1 MDFNQLKH
9 LVRQLKGPCH
19 DNIRYDLGKIFDGRY
34 DGLLISDRSCSGH
47 IKGCKNN
54 SRVCD
59 VLRAYILHASLTH
72 KAIVY
77 ELISTYHKKDLT
89 PLYLTS

>member
-9 LVRQLKGPCH
+9 LVRQLKVPCH
-19 DNIRYDLGKIFDGRY
+19 DNIRYDINKILSGFY

-47 IKGCKNN
+47 INGCRND

-59 VLRAYILHASLTH
+59 VLRAYILHASHTDQV
-72 KAIVY
+72 IVY
-77 ELISTYHKKDLT
+77 ELVSAYHKKDIT
-89 PLYLTS
+89 PLF